1 MQQNIVNYCIMKR
14 TCSNFLMFLTY
25 YPSLLEQLRNK
36 GLVAC
41 GLIFELSNSIWKAE
55 SFAQISI

>member
-1 MQQNIVNYCIMKR
+1 
-14 TCSNFLMFLTY
+14 MFLTY

-55 SFAQISI
+55 SFAQISNYLETTYIC